1 MQKYNL
7 VIIGLGISGISLAK
21 EASKNNI
28 NFLVLEKNKTFG
40 GVWINAPYY
49 SSLQTHK
56 DYYGFNDNKIPNSYS
71 NYPSKQEVLSYLK
84 TIVNEYNILEKT
96 LFNYY
101 VESVKYDSKNLCWVI
116 NDKIATK
123 FVGICSGYLTIPK
136 TNICGKELKNFQGQI
151 YHTKDFNKINIK
163 NLQNKNLL
171 IIGNGASACDVL
183 NNLDKSNIKC
193 NLTMIYKSD
202 KYFIEKYIGKI
213 PIGNFLNRFLLN
225 FGKYAPLCLYRFII
239 ICINYFYFNNYL
251 PIPESKMNSKNLIA
265 STIICQKVNSNNLVY
280 IKDTIKDSYKNNV
293 VLSDQVLRNIDTIIL
308 ATGYITQF
316 SFLEIQPN
324 EKKYLQIFDKNL
336 KNCAFIGF
344 SPSYNWSKVSEKQ
357 SKLFV
362 DYILG
367 KFMVDDYSFE
377 KYRLKHEKSQKINN
391 LPFNDLTY
399 ELYNY

>member
-1 MQKYNL
+1 M
-7 VIIGLGISGISLAK
+7 
-21 EASKNNI
+21 
-28 NFLVLEKNKTFG
+28 
-40 GVWINAPYY
+40 
-49 SSLQTHK
+49 
-56 DYYGFNDNKIPNSYS
+56 
-71 NYPSKQEVLSYLK
+71 
-84 TIVNEYNILEKT
+84 
-96 LFNYY
+96 
-101 VESVKYDSKNLCWVI
+101 
-116 NDKIATK
+116 
-123 FVGICSGYLTIPK
+123 PK
-136 TNICGKELKNFQGQI
+136 C
-151 YHTKDFNKINIK
+151 
-163 NLQNKNLL
+163 
-171 IIGNGASACDVL
+171 
-183 NNLDKSNIKC
+183 
-193 NLTMIYKSD
+193 
-202 KYFIEKYIGKI
+202 
-213 PIGNFLNRFLLN
+213 
-225 FGKYAPLCLYRFII
+225 
-239 ICINYFYFNNYL
+239 
-251 PIPESKMNSKNLIA
+251 KMNSKNLIA